1 MGYFFQKK
9 ILSSQL
15 RNYFSIIKIK
25 LMKRINTSCVL
36 ILGVLTLF
44 TISNAN
50 AGGCSSHTE
59 KKAEIECLS
68 DDKKFIDTKENESLY
83 KVEA

>member
-1 MGYFFQKK
+1 MKP
-9 ILSSQL
+9 LSSS
-15 RNYFSIIKIK
+15 FA
-25 LMKRINTSCVL
+25 L

-44 TISNAN
+44 SISNAN
-50 AGGCSSHTE
+50 AGGCSYHSE

-68 DDKKFIDTKENESLY
+68 DDKKCIDAKEKELLY

>member
-1 MGYFFQKK
+1 
-9 ILSSQL
+9 
-15 RNYFSIIKIK
+15 
-25 LMKRINTSCVL
+25 MKPINPSGAL

-44 TISNAN
+44 STSNGN
-50 AGGCSSHTE
+50 AGGCSSHIE

-68 DDKKFIDTKENESLY
+68 DDKKCIEAKEKESLY

>member
-1 MGYFFQKK
+1 MNSF
-9 ILSSQL
+9 
-15 RNYFSIIKIK
+15 
-25 LMKRINTSCVL
+25 NTSYAL

-59 KKAEIECLS
+59 KKVEIKCLS
-68 DDKKFIDTKENESLY
+68 EDKKCIDAKAKELLY

>member
-1 MGYFFQKK
+1 
-9 ILSSQL
+9 
-15 RNYFSIIKIK
+15 
-25 LMKRINTSCVL
+25 MKPINASCVL
-36 ILGVLTLF
+36 IFGVLTLF
-44 TISNAN
+44 LPSNAN

-68 DDKKFIDTKENESLY
+68 DDEKCIDTKEKESLY

>member
-1 MGYFFQKK
+1 MKPIF
-9 ILSSQL
+9 SS
-15 RNYFSIIKIK
+15 
-25 LMKRINTSCVL
+25 CAL
-36 ILGVLTLF
+36 ILGLITLF
-44 TISNAN
+44 SISNAN

-68 DDKKFIDTKENESLY
+68 DDKKCIDMKEKKSLY

>member
-1 MGYFFQKK
+1 MKPIF
-9 ILSSQL
+9 SS
-15 RNYFSIIKIK
+15 
-25 LMKRINTSCVL
+25 CAL
-36 ILGVLTLF
+36 ILGVLSLF
-44 TISNAN
+44 STSNAN

-68 DDKKFIDTKENESLY
+68 DDKECIDTKEKESLY